1 MKRSFDEAGGDAAA
15 PESKRQEPP
24 GPPETVLRLLVPV
37 RRVGAIIGKHGIV
50 IKEVSGISMAA
61 GACTATGKRCFSM
74 DLRAAVQQP

>member
-61 GACTATGKRCFSM
+61 GGVHRHWQAG
-74 DLRAAVQQP
+74 AAVANACRWT